1 MNIRD
6 AFAVMLSAAMPFAD
20 GFADAGV
27 QIGTNTISA
36 AFEDEHLSSCECS
49 FIIEDVTRVF
59 SVFESLSD
67 LFEISDGDFQ
77 AQMLKKSPEALPEK
91 FSPYPVLVRTNGI
104 FRLIVPKDLSDSY
117 TNAMSFFNANRA
129 AVTNAYAWIEW
140 LNSGDVTNAPH
151 QEKCE
156 LAFSVTMPMLSTNDA
171 DNLAGS
177 LFITHPIPPSIL
189 EFTTETLP
197 SGGNA
202 IVTWA
207 RIPYIDNGEND
218 ASVFPM
224 ILHNGRWKYYLRQ

>member
-1 MNIRD
+1 MKERV
-6 AFAVMLSAAMPFAD
+6 AFAFMLFAALPFTGA
-20 GFADAGV
+20 FAYEGV
-27 QIGTNTISA
+27 RIGTNIVSA
-36 AFEDEHLSSCECS
+36 AFEDDNLSACECAS
-49 FIIEDVTRVF
+49 IVEDATRVF
-59 SVFESLSD
+59 SAFGSLSD
-67 LFEISDGDFQ
+67 LFEIGDGDFQ
-77 AQMLKKSPEALPEK
+77 APMLKKSSEALPEK
-91 FSPYPVLVRTNGI
+91 FSPCPVLVRTNGI
-104 FRLIVPKDLSDSY
+104 FQLMVPKDLSDAY
-117 TNAMSFFNANRA
+117 TNALSFFDAHRA
-129 AVTNAYAWIEW
+129 AATNAYTWIEW